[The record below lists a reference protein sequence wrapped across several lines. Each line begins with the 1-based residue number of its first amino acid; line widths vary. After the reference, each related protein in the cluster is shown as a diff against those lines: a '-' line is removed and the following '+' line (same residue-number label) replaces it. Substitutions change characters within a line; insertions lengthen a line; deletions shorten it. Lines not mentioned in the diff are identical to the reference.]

1 MKRKLIFTLSIASL
15 LCLGSMA
22 GLSSCE
28 TLTTTGGGSNLED
41 SSKYHVTLPQDE
53 KIEIKGIVSDGYEAG
68 STVTFTVTVKAENK
82 IIKEVKAGEQV
93 LVSSDG
99 TTYNFVMPK
108 SDVTLTVTLKGE
120 DELEDGT
127 YPVSV
132 SESE

>member
-28 TLTTTGGGSNLED
+28 TLPTTGGGSNLED

-82 IIKEVKAGEQV
+82 IIKEVKAGQCTWKNILNEHCPIFSKEFAI
-93 LVSSDG
+93 LTIFLNSDS
-99 TTYNFVMPK
+99 F
-108 SDVTLTVTLKGE
+108 
-120 DELEDGT
+120 
-127 YPVSV
+127 
-132 SESE
+132 